1 MSVVPPQGI
10 FRLLDPDGRG
20 HFEQNPSSSGNKRL
34 TDVFS
39 YCFLEGCPYIA
50 TYVHVSDITDKPRKA
65 HGTTRGAQSVPP
77 EYCNDHGSWIMDSL
91 RLTSCTSRR
100 VASCTSFACWRQS
113 GEPCVTNRLAS
124 GLRGTG
130 LDRTSSGL
138 KHLHMILCPRAAC
151 LRCGV
156 AAGSSDGKARQKLRT

>member
-1 MSVVPPQGI
+1 MLVLN
-10 FRLLDPDGRG
+10 RALLIWQRNVRVT
-20 HFEQNPSSSGNKRL
+20 FL
-34 TDVFS
+34 S
-39 YCFLEGCPYIA
+39 YCFLEPACAYIA
-50 TYVHVSDITDKPRKA
+50 THIHVSDIYMTDNLRQA
-65 HGTTRGAQSVPP
+65 HGATRWGMKCAP
-77 EYCNDHGSWIMDSL
+77 GKMRRL
-91 RLTSCTSRR
+91 RLSDNEQYLLTSCTSRR

-124 GLRGTG
+124 GLSGTG

-156 AAGSSDGKARQKLRT
+156 AAGSSDGNARQKLRT